1 MKYVIQF
8 LIIAAFAFVGELLH
22 WFIPLPIP
30 ASIYGIVLLF
40 IALELKWVKVSD
52 IREVS
57 SFLIAV
63 MPIMFIPAAAGL
75 MESWGAVKSLIG
87 KYALITV
94 VSTFVVMGVA
104 GAVTQFVIRH
114 SGRRKPR
121 EDTPKQFPGRNVT
134 NEIEPTSGTTN
145 LNLS

>member
-40 IALELKWVKVSD
+40 IALELKWVKVSE

-75 MESWGAVKSLIG
+75 MESWGAVKSSVWE
-87 KYALITV
+87 YTLITI
-94 VSTFVVMGVA
+94 VSTFVVMGVS
-104 GAVTQFVIRH
+104 GAVTQFVIWR
-114 SGRRKPR
+114 GK
-121 EDTPKQFPGRNVT
+121 K
-134 NEIEPTSGTTN
+134 NEQVKKRSETKTK
-145 LNLS
+145 

>member
-75 MESWGAVKSLIG
+75 MESWGAVKSSVWE
-87 KYALITV
+87 YTLITI
-94 VSTFVVMGVA
+94 VSTFVVIGVS
-104 GAVTQFVIRH
+104 GAVTQFVIRR
-114 SGRRKPR
+114 GK
-121 EDTPKQFPGRNVT
+121 K
-134 NEIEPTSGTTN
+134 NEQIKKRSETETK
-145 LNLS
+145 

>member
-8 LIIAAFAFVGELLH
+8 LIIAAFAFIGELLH

-40 IALELKWVKVSD
+40 IALDLKWVKVSD

-75 MESWGAVKSLIG
+75 MESWGAVKSSVWE
-87 KYALITV
+87 YALITI
-94 VSTFVVMGVA
+94 VSTFVVMGVS
-104 GAVTQFVIRH
+104 GAVTQFVIWR
-114 SGRRKPR
+114 GK
-121 EDTPKQFPGRNVT
+121 K
-134 NEIEPTSGTTN
+134 NEQVKKRSETETK
-145 LNLS
+145 

>member
-8 LIIAAFAFVGELLH
+8 LIIAAFAFIGELLH

-75 MESWGAVKSLIG
+75 MEAWGAVKSSVWE
-87 KYALITV
+87 YALITI
-94 VSTFVVMGVA
+94 VSTFVVMGVS
-104 GAVTQFVIRH
+104 GAVTQFVIWR
-114 SGRRKPR
+114 GK
-121 EDTPKQFPGRNVT
+121 K
-134 NEIEPTSGTTN
+134 NEQVKKRSETETK
-145 LNLS
+145 

>member
-8 LIIAAFAFVGELLH
+8 LIIAAFAFIGELLH

-75 MESWGAVKSLIG
+75 MESWGAVKSSVWE
-87 KYALITV
+87 YALITI
-94 VSTFVVMGVA
+94 VSTFVVMGVP
-104 GAVTQFVIRH
+104 GAVTQFVIWR
-114 SGRRKPR
+114 GK
-121 EDTPKQFPGRNVT
+121 K
-134 NEIEPTSGTTN
+134 NEQVKKRSETETK
-145 LNLS
+145 

>member
-63 MPIMFIPAAAGL
+63 MPIMLIPAAAGL
-75 MESWGAVKSLIG
+75 MESWGAVKSSVWE
-87 KYALITV
+87 YALITI
-94 VSTFVVMGVA
+94 VSTFVVMGVS
-104 GAVTQFVIRH
+104 GAVTQFVIRR
-114 SGRRKPR
+114 GK
-121 EDTPKQFPGRNVT
+121 K
-134 NEIEPTSGTTN
+134 NEQIKKRSETETK
-145 LNLS
+145 

>member
-8 LIIAAFAFVGELLH
+8 LIIAAFAFIGELLH

-40 IALELKWVKVSD
+40 IALELKWVKVSA

-75 MESWGAVKSLIG
+75 MESWGAVKSSVWE
-87 KYALITV
+87 YALITI
-94 VSTFVVMGVA
+94 VSTFVVMGVS
-104 GAVTQFVIRH
+104 GAVTQFVIWR
-114 SGRRKPR
+114 GK
-121 EDTPKQFPGRNVT
+121 KK
-134 NEIEPTSGTTN
+134 NEQVKKRSKTETK
-145 LNLS
+145 

>member
-8 LIIAAFAFVGELLH
+8 LIIAAFAFIGELLH

-75 MESWGAVKSLIG
+75 MESWGAVKSSVWE
-87 KYALITV
+87 YTLITI
-94 VSTFVVMGVA
+94 VSTFVVMGVS
-104 GAVTQFVIRH
+104 GAVTQFVIWR
-114 SGRRKPR
+114 GK
-121 EDTPKQFPGRNVT
+121 K
-134 NEIEPTSGTTN
+134 NEQVKKRSETETK
-145 LNLS
+145 

>member
-8 LIIAAFAFVGELLH
+8 LIIAAFAFIGELLH

-75 MESWGAVKSLIG
+75 MESWSAVKSSVWE
-87 KYALITV
+87 YALITI
-94 VSTFVVMGVA
+94 VSAFVVMGVS
-104 GAVTQFVIRH
+104 GAVTQFVIWR
-114 SGRRKPR
+114 GK
-121 EDTPKQFPGRNVT
+121 K
-134 NEIEPTSGTTN
+134 NEQVKKRSETETK
-145 LNLS
+145 

>member
-8 LIIAAFAFVGELLH
+8 LIIAAFAFIGELLH

-40 IALELKWVKVSD
+40 IALEMKWVKVSD
-52 IREVS
+52 IMEVS

-75 MESWGAVKSLIG
+75 MESWGAVKSSVWE
-87 KYALITV
+87 YALITI
-94 VSTFVVMGVA
+94 VSTFVVMGVS
-104 GAVTQFVIRH
+104 GAVTQFVIWR
-114 SGRRKPR
+114 GK
-121 EDTPKQFPGRNVT
+121 KK
-134 NEIEPTSGTTN
+134 NEQVKKRSETETK
-145 LNLS
+145 

>member
-8 LIIAAFAFVGELLH
+8 LIIAAFAFIGELLH

-40 IALELKWVKVSD
+40 IALELKWVKISD

-75 MESWGAVKSLIG
+75 MESWGAIKSSVWE
-87 KYALITV
+87 YALITI
-94 VSTFVVMGVA
+94 VSTFVVMGVS
-104 GAVTQFVIRH
+104 GAVTQFVIWR
-114 SGRRKPR
+114 GK
-121 EDTPKQFPGRNVT
+121 K
-134 NEIEPTSGTTN
+134 NEQVKKRSETETK
-145 LNLS
+145 

>member
-8 LIIAAFAFVGELLH
+8 LIIATFAFIGELLH

-40 IALELKWVKVSD
+40 IALELKWVKISD

-75 MESWGAVKSLIG
+75 MESWGAVKSSVWE
-87 KYALITV
+87 YALITI
-94 VSTFVVMGVA
+94 VSTFVVMGVS
-104 GAVTQFVIRH
+104 GAVTQFVIWR
-114 SGRRKPR
+114 GK
-121 EDTPKQFPGRNVT
+121 K
-134 NEIEPTSGTTN
+134 NEQVKKRSETETK
-145 LNLS
+145 

>member
-8 LIIAAFAFVGELLH
+8 LIIAAFAFIGELLR
-22 WFIPLPIP
+22 WCIPLPIP

-75 MESWGAVKSLIG
+75 MESWGAVKSSVWE
-87 KYALITV
+87 YALITI
-94 VSTFVVMGVA
+94 VSTFVVMGVS
-104 GAVTQFVIRH
+104 GAVTQFVIWR
-114 SGRRKPR
+114 GK
-121 EDTPKQFPGRNVT
+121 K
-134 NEIEPTSGTTN
+134 NEQVKKRSETETK
-145 LNLS
+145 

>member
-8 LIIAAFAFVGELLH
+8 LIIVAFAFVGELLH

-75 MESWGAVKSLIG
+75 MESWGAVKSSVWE
-87 KYALITV
+87 YALITI
-94 VSTFVVMGVA
+94 VSTFVVMGVS
-104 GAVTQFVIRH
+104 GAVTQFVIWR
-114 SGRRKPR
+114 GK
-121 EDTPKQFPGRNVT
+121 KK
-134 NEIEPTSGTTN
+134 NEQVKKRSETETK
-145 LNLS
+145 

>member
-8 LIIAAFAFVGELLH
+8 LIIAAFAFIGELLH

-75 MESWGAVKSLIG
+75 LESWGAVKSSVWE
-87 KYALITV
+87 YALITI
-94 VSTFVVMGVA
+94 VSTFVVMGVS
-104 GAVTQFVIRH
+104 GAVTQFVIWR
-114 SGRRKPR
+114 GK
-121 EDTPKQFPGRNVT
+121 KK
-134 NEIEPTSGTTN
+134 NEQVKKRSETETK
-145 LNLS
+145 

>member
-8 LIIAAFAFVGELLH
+8 LIIAAFAFIGELLH

-75 MESWGAVKSLIG
+75 MESWGAVKSSVWE
-87 KYALITV
+87 YTLITI
-94 VSTFVVMGVA
+94 VSTFVVMGVS
-104 GAVTQFVIRH
+104 GAVTQFVIRR
-114 SGRRKPR
+114 GK
-121 EDTPKQFPGRNVT
+121 K
-134 NEIEPTSGTTN
+134 NEQIKKRSETETK
-145 LNLS
+145 

>member
-8 LIIAAFAFVGELLH
+8 LIIAAFAFIGELLH

-75 MESWGAVKSLIG
+75 MGSWGAVKSSVWE
-87 KYALITV
+87 YALITI
-94 VSTFVVMGVA
+94 VSTFVVMGVS
-104 GAVTQFVIRH
+104 GAVTQFVIWR
-114 SGRRKPR
+114 GK
-121 EDTPKQFPGRNVT
+121 KK
-134 NEIEPTSGTTN
+134 NEQVKKRSETETK
-145 LNLS
+145 

>member
-75 MESWGAVKSLIG
+75 MESWGAVKSSVWE
-87 KYALITV
+87 YALITI
-94 VSTFVVMGVA
+94 VSTFVVMGVS
-104 GAVTQFVIRH
+104 GAVTQFVIWRGKKKEQIKKR
-114 SGRRKPR
+114 SETETK
-121 EDTPKQFPGRNVT
+121 
-134 NEIEPTSGTTN
+134 
-145 LNLS
+145 

>member
-8 LIIAAFAFVGELLH
+8 LIIAAFAFIGELLH

-75 MESWGAVKSLIG
+75 METWGAVKSSVWE
-87 KYALITV
+87 YALITI
-94 VSTFVVMGVA
+94 VSTFVVMGVS
-104 GAVTQFVIRH
+104 GAVTQFVIWR
-114 SGRRKPR
+114 GK
-121 EDTPKQFPGRNVT
+121 K
-134 NEIEPTSGTTN
+134 NEQVKKRSETETK
-145 LNLS
+145 

>member
-8 LIIAAFAFVGELLH
+8 LIIAAFAFIGELLH

-75 MESWGAVKSLIG
+75 MESWGAVKSSVWE
-87 KYALITV
+87 YALITI
-94 VSTFVVMGVA
+94 VSTFVVMGVS
-104 GAVTQFVIRH
+104 GAITQFVIWR
-114 SGRRKPR
+114 GK
-121 EDTPKQFPGRNVT
+121 KK
-134 NEIEPTSGTTN
+134 NEQVKKRSETETK
-145 LNLS
+145 

>member
-8 LIIAAFAFVGELLH
+8 LIIAAFAFIGELLH

-30 ASIYGIVLLF
+30 ASIYWIVLLF

-75 MESWGAVKSLIG
+75 MESWGAVKSSVWE
-87 KYALITV
+87 YALITI
-94 VSTFVVMGVA
+94 VSTFVVMGVS
-104 GAVTQFVIRH
+104 GAVTQFVIWR
-114 SGRRKPR
+114 GK
-121 EDTPKQFPGRNVT
+121 KK
-134 NEIEPTSGTTN
+134 NEQVKKRSETETK
-145 LNLS
+145 

>member
-8 LIIAAFAFVGELLH
+8 LIIAAFAFIGELLH

-40 IALELKWVKVSD
+40 IALELKWVKISD

-75 MESWGAVKSLIG
+75 MESWGAVKSSVWE
-87 KYALITV
+87 YALITI
-94 VSTFVVMGVA
+94 VSTFVVMGVS
-104 GAVTQFVIRH
+104 GAVTQFVIWR
-114 SGRRKPR
+114 GK
-121 EDTPKQFPGRNVT
+121 KK
-134 NEIEPTSGTTN
+134 NEQVKKRSGTETK
-145 LNLS
+145 

>member
-8 LIIAAFAFVGELLH
+8 LIIAAFAFIGELLH

-75 MESWGAVKSLIG
+75 MESWGAVKSSVWE
-87 KYALITV
+87 YALITI
-94 VSTFVVMGVA
+94 VSTFVVMGVS
-104 GAVTQFVIRH
+104 GAVTQFVIWR
-114 SGRRKPR
+114 GK
-121 EDTPKQFPGRNVT
+121 K
-134 NEIEPTSGTTN
+134 NEQIKKRSETKTK
-145 LNLS
+145 

>member
-8 LIIAAFAFVGELLH
+8 LIIAAFAFIGELLH

-75 MESWGAVKSLIG
+75 MESWGAVKSSVWE
-87 KYALITV
+87 YSLITI
-94 VSTFVVMGVA
+94 VSTFVVMGVS
-104 GAVTQFVIRH
+104 GAVTQFVIWR
-114 SGRRKPR
+114 GK
-121 EDTPKQFPGRNVT
+121 KK
-134 NEIEPTSGTTN
+134 NEQVKKRSETETK
-145 LNLS
+145 

>member
-75 MESWGAVKSLIG
+75 MESWGAVKSSVWE
-87 KYALITV
+87 YALITI
-94 VSTFVVMGVA
+94 VSTFVVMGVS
-104 GAVTQFVIRH
+104 GAVTQFVIWR
-114 SGRRKPR
+114 GKKKNEQIKKRRETETK
-121 EDTPKQFPGRNVT
+121 
-134 NEIEPTSGTTN
+134 
-145 LNLS
+145 

>member
-8 LIIAAFAFVGELLH
+8 LIIAAFAFIGELLH

-75 MESWGAVKSLIG
+75 MESWGAVKSSVWE
-87 KYALITV
+87 YALITI
-94 VSTFVVMGVA
+94 VSTFVVMGVTS
-104 GAVTQFVIRH
+104 AVTQFVIWRGKEH
-114 SGRRKPR
+114 EQVKTRSETETK
-121 EDTPKQFPGRNVT
+121 
-134 NEIEPTSGTTN
+134 
-145 LNLS
+145 

>member
-8 LIIAAFAFVGELLH
+8 LIIAAFAFIGELLH

-75 MESWGAVKSLIG
+75 MESWGAVKSSVWE
-87 KYALITV
+87 YALITI
-94 VSTFVVMGVA
+94 VSTFVVMGVS
-104 GAVTQFVIRH
+104 GAVTQFVIWR
-114 SGRRKPR
+114 GK
-121 EDTPKQFPGRNVT
+121 K
-134 NEIEPTSGTTN
+134 NEQVKKRSETKTK
-145 LNLS
+145 

>member
-8 LIIAAFAFVGELLH
+8 LIIAAFAFIGELLH
-22 WFIPLPIP
+22 WLIPLPIP

-75 MESWGAVKSLIG
+75 MESWGVVKSSVWE
-87 KYALITV
+87 YALITI
-94 VSTFVVMGVA
+94 VSTFVVMGVS
-104 GAVTQFVIRH
+104 GAVTQFVIWR
-114 SGRRKPR
+114 GK
-121 EDTPKQFPGRNVT
+121 K
-134 NEIEPTSGTTN
+134 NEQVKKRSETETK
-145 LNLS
+145 

>member
-8 LIIAAFAFVGELLH
+8 LIIAAFALIGELLH

-75 MESWGAVKSLIG
+75 MESWGAVKSSVWE
-87 KYALITV
+87 YTLITI
-94 VSTFVVMGVA
+94 VSTFVVMGVS
-104 GAVTQFVIRH
+104 GAVTQFVIWR
-114 SGRRKPR
+114 GK
-121 EDTPKQFPGRNVT
+121 K
-134 NEIEPTSGTTN
+134 NEQVKKRSETETK
-145 LNLS
+145 

>member
-8 LIIAAFAFVGELLH
+8 LIIAAFAFIGELLH

-57 SFLIAV
+57 SFFIAV

-75 MESWGAVKSLIG
+75 MESWGAVKSSVWE
-87 KYALITV
+87 YALITI
-94 VSTFVVMGVA
+94 VSTFVVMGVS
-104 GAVTQFVIRH
+104 GAVTQFVIWR
-114 SGRRKPR
+114 GK
-121 EDTPKQFPGRNVT
+121 KK
-134 NEIEPTSGTTN
+134 NEQVKKRSETETK
-145 LNLS
+145 